1 MDERFELI
9 IDVQS
14 KGIRATLDEIAAAD
28 AALVSLNAEGK
39 ISKSTFAETSG
50 VFSAVAAQ
58 LSKMESVLTSGAG
71 SWKNFTTQVKDAR
84 ADDEAFAHATAQ
96 VKHA

>member
-28 AALVSLNAEGK
+28 AALV
-39 ISKSTFAETSG
+39 
-50 VFSAVAAQ
+50 
-58 LSKMESVLTSGAG
+58 
-71 SWKNFTTQVKDAR
+71 
-84 ADDEAFAHATAQ
+84 
-96 VKHA
+96 